1 MTYESTTQVDSRAC
15 EGVRFTVHRMSFGRR
30 LELTRKVRD
39 LLGRLEFLRAGE
51 GRVGGQVGEG
61 RAAEDVDAA
70 LLAGEID
77 REYARWG
84 LASVEGL
91 EIDGRPATP
100 EDLIER
106 GPEKLVAEVLSA
118 IRHEAGL
125 DEEERKNSAS
135 HSISCEETRPDG
147 NATNAAA

>member
-1 MTYESTTQVDSRAC
+1 LDEEAMNYESTKRVESKECA
-15 EGVRFTVHRMSFGRR
+15 GVCFTVYRMSFGRR

-39 LLGRLEFLRAGE
+39 LLGRLEFVRAGQ
-51 GRVGGQVGEG
+51 GGP
-61 RAAEDVDAA
+61 AEDTEAV

-91 EIDGRPATP
+91 EIDGRPSTP
-100 EDLIER
+100 DDLIEK
-106 GPEKLVAEVLSA
+106 GPERLVAEVLAA
-118 IRHEAGL
+118 IRQEAGL
-125 DEEERKNSAS
+125 DEEERKNSES
-135 HSISCEETRPDG
+135 HSISCEEARPGG

>member
-1 MTYESTTQVDSRAC
+1 MTYESTTQAESRECA
-15 EGVRFTVHRMSFGRR
+15 GVRFTVYRMSFGRR
-30 LELTRKVRD
+30 LELTRKVRE
-39 LLGRLEFLRAGE
+39 LLGRLEFVRAGP
-51 GRVGGQVGEG
+51 GGAGDDTE
-61 RAAEDVDAA
+61 AA

-100 EDLIER
+100 DDLIEK
-106 GPEKLVAEVLSA
+106 GPEKLLAEVLGA
-118 IRHEAGL
+118 IRREAGL
-125 DEEERKNSAS
+125 DEEERKNSES
-135 HSISCEETRPDG
+135 HSTSCEGDRPGG